1 MNQKET
7 NATRRRRR
15 PAPLGSGR
23 RGVGKD
29 RIDGSDVIDGSDLK
43 STLVLD
49 LCEGIIEMPA
59 LDREVLLSRRGLE
72 SAYEE
77 LHDLATTLAE
87 HLIKSAEALSAGTST
102 KEGARR

>member
-1 MNQKET
+1 MPT
-7 NATRRRRR
+7 HTLTRKREPR
-15 PAPLGSGR
+15 S
-23 RGVGKD
+23 KD
-29 RIDGSDVIDGSDLK
+29 LIDQIDVIDGSDLK

-49 LCEGIIEMPA
+49 LCQGIIEMPE
-59 LDREVLLSRRGLE
+59 LDREMPLPRRVLE

-102 KEGARR
+102 KEGERR

>member
-1 MNQKET
+1 MPT
-7 NATRRRRR
+7 HTLTRKREKQPR
-15 PAPLGSGR
+15 
-23 RGVGKD
+23 GKD
-29 RIDGSDVIDGSDLK
+29 LIEENDLSDLK

-49 LCEGIIEMPA
+49 LCQGIIEMPA
-59 LDREVLLSRRGLE
+59 LDREVPIPRRWLE

-87 HLIKSAEALSAGTST
+87 HLIKSAEALSSGTST